1 MTEQRLSER
10 LEAVEAQLAS
20 TLSLEVATI
29 RATLVALDKKGELIE
44 NELVAD
50 WHELYAQYVEWG
62 DE

>member
-1 MTEQRLSER
+1 
-10 LEAVEAQLAS
+10 
-20 TLSLEVATI
+20 
-29 RATLVALDKKGELIE
+29 LVALDKKGELIE